1 MIILT
6 WFHMLVLHAWIM
18 LLPKSLYLTTPT
30 AFIWW
35 MIKRG
40 KITDIVWVRPETC
53 CIWDKEDRCPMMLR
67 VSPKAT
73 PDIRQQVAGVWQW
86 IYMCGWGFEF
96 GKVRAAL
103 LIAVLITTVHLS
115 EWHVELNGYTFHK
128 DDIQKANGYQR
139 GLSMTVWPHRDPAN
153 P

>member
-1 MIILT
+1 
-6 WFHMLVLHAWIM
+6 MLW
-18 LLPKSLYLTTPT
+18 
-30 AFIWW
+30 
-35 MIKRG
+35 
-40 KITDIVWVRPETC
+40 
-53 CIWDKEDRCPMMLR
+53 

-73 PDIRQQVAGVWQW
+73 PDIRQQVAGVWLW

-115 EWHVELNGYTFHK
+115 EWHVELNGYTFHQ

-139 GLSMTVWPHRDPAN
+139 GLSMTVRPHRDPAN